1 MRGVQGAVPSVAW
14 YRKVC
19 DVSRTLPRCEGSASE
34 DVVTKL
40 SQHTFSKRKI
50 MSADPRRNPKS
61 VVETQKSLSKNGRLH
76 WQRAITKFALYHSL
90 SVTNE
95 AFQKKA
101 NEAWNEFLILF
112 SEQPE

>member
-1 MRGVQGAVPSVAW
+1 MSINWENFARNV
-14 YRKVC
+14 VC
-19 DVSRTLPRCEGSASE
+19 TNLSAQSILTELEICTNTTSTL
-34 DVVTKL
+34 
-40 SQHTFSKRKI
+40 
-50 MSADPRRNPKS
+50 
-61 VVETQKSLSKNGRLH
+61 ETLALYQTLSKNGRLH